1 MFDHKLNVGKNAIL
15 CILKG
20 QFDEEEARLYNIKF
34 KEGVDQL
41 KPGMTVITDLSGFT
55 PANEAVRLVFAEGT
69 EYAVA
74 KGIGR
79 SVRIVEDTVGSEISN
94 IQFNKTSR
102 KLGYTVEIVRTFDE
116 AKELLGW

>member
-15 CILKG
+15 CILDG
-20 QFDEEEARLYNIKF
+20 QFDEEEARQYNIKF

-41 KPGMTVITDLSGFT
+41 QPGMTVITDLSSFT

-74 KGIGR
+74 KGISR
-79 SVRIVEDTVGSEISN
+79 SVRIVEDTVGSEVSN

-102 KLGYTVEIVRTFDE
+102 KLGYEVEIVRSFE
-116 AKELLGW
+116 AAKELLGW

>member
-1 MFDHKLNVGKNAIL
+1 MFDHKLNVNKNAIL

-20 QFDEEEARLYNIKF
+20 QFDEAEARQYNIKF

-41 KPGMTVITDLSGFT
+41 EPGMTVITDLSDFT

-79 SVRIVEDTVGSEISN
+79 SVRIVDDTVGSEVSN

-102 KLGYTVEIVRTFDE
+102 KLGYEVDIVRSFE
-116 AKELLGW
+116 AAKELLGW